1 VTGAETVVIVHDL
14 PWPVSEHR
22 PPADLTTA
30 VDHEGDVTVLRVSGE
45 VDLVNAHELAEALAA
60 AAGDSGAMVVDL
72 RDVPF
77 MDSTGLRSIIQL
89 RERFQLEGRPALRV
103 RIDESGPVA
112 RLLDLVGMRDVLTE
126 G

>member
-14 PWPVSEHR
+14 HSPMSDHR
-22 PPADLTTA
+22 PPADLTTT
-30 VDHEGDVTVLRVSGE
+30 VDREGDLTVLRVSGE
-45 VDLVNAHELAEALAA
+45 VDLVNAHELAAALEA

-72 RDVPF
+72 CDVPF

-89 RERFQLEGRPALRV
+89 RERFQRAGRPPLRV
-103 RIDESGPVA
+103 RIDETGPVA

-126 G
+126 D